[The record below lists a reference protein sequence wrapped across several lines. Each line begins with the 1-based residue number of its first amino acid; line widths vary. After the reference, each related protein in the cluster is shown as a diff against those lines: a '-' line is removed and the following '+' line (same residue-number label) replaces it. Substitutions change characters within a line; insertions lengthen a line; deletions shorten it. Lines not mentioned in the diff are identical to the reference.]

1 VFRSA
6 WAALAEY
13 VRARTTELLVLP
25 EMPFARWFAVSRE
38 FDDEVWQAAVTEHEQ
53 WLGRLSDLS
62 PATVVCSRPVT
73 RDGRRLNEGFAWSAA
88 DGYRAIHDKRF
99 LPNEAGYW
107 EAQWYERGEDRFEV
121 AFAAQARI
129 GMLICTEQWSF
140 AHAQQ
145 YGRDGA
151 QVIVTPRAT
160 GRQTVEK
167 WLTGGRA
174 AAIAAGAFGA
184 SSNRTADE
192 HGGDFGGGGWIV
204 GPDGDVLA
212 RTTRDDPF
220 ATAEID
226 LADADR
232 ARTTYPRYAMD

>member
-1 VFRSA
+1 V
-6 WAALAEY
+6 
-13 VRARTTELLVLP
+13 VRA
-25 EMPFARWFAVSRE
+25 W
-38 FDDEVWQAAVTEHEQ
+38 
-53 WLGRLSDLS
+53 
-62 PATVVCSRPVT
+62 
-73 RDGRRLNEGFAWSAA
+73 
-88 DGYRAIHDKRF
+88 
-99 LPNEAGYW
+99 
-107 EAQWYERGEDRFEV
+107 RGSVR
-121 AFAAQARI
+121 
-129 GMLICTEQWSF
+129 G
-140 AHAQQ
+140 Q